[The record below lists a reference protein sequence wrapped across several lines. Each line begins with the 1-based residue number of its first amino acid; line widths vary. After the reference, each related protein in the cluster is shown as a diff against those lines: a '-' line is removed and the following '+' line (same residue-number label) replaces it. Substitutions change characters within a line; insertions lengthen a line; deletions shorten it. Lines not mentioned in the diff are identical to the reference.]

1 MLDAGEED
9 AGGSAG
15 GVEFA
20 LFGGFFEEAGWFVAA
35 CFGVGEDG
43 GEGGPVGVGEDA
55 GGVVGDGG
63 A

>member
-1 MLDAGEED
+1 VLDAAEQD
-9 AGGSAG
+9 AGWLAG

-20 LFGGFFEEAGWFVAA
+20 LPGRFFEEAGWLVAA
-35 CFGVGEDG
+35 CFGVGEDS